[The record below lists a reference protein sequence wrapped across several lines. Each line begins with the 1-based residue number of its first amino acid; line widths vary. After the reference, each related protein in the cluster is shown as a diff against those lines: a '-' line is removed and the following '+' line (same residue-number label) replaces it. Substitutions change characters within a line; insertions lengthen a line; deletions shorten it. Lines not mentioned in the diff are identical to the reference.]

1 MLGKVLVLIGSSAGH
16 CGMWESWERLFC
28 PLWEEEEN
36 MQRWT
41 QKSQRVVQTKQNRLA
56 ASNALLVPFS
66 QRWEDEA
73 WVVGGVGGLGTCYLF
88 LCQFFLNPL
97 TSAQTLVACIPTYR
111 VDVCQPISEA
121 KAAEPTQ
128 DCRPSPAHLLPSR
141 PALALDQRQATRRG
155 TGLMMAT
162 AIPSLSSPNPRVQF
176 WLMLFPADKMQTSS
190 FYFFF
195 LTRGLGGEGWVSSS
209 EIVLLFHYQVLGFG
223 QPLL

>member
-1 MLGKVLVLIGSSAGH
+1 MDTEI
-16 CGMWESWERLFC
+16 
-28 PLWEEEEN
+28 P
-36 MQRWT
+36 
-41 QKSQRVVQTKQNRLA
+41 
-56 ASNALLVPFS
+56 ASRPDWAEAPRCFECWFPFS
-66 QRWEDEA
+66 QRWDGEA
-73 WVVGGVGGLGTCYLF
+73 WASVGRWAGYL
-88 LCQFFLNPL
+88 LLVSLPVFFLNPL

-111 VDVCQPISEA
+111 ADVCQPISEA

-155 TGLMMAT
+155 TRLMMAT
-162 AIPSLSSPNPRVQF
+162 AMPSLSSPNPRVQF

-209 EIVLLFHYQVLGFG
+209 KIVLFHYQVLGFG
-223 QPLL
+223 RPLL

>member
-1 MLGKVLVLIGSSAGH
+1 M
-16 CGMWESWERLFC
+16 
-28 PLWEEEEN
+28 
-36 MQRWT
+36 
-41 QKSQRVVQTKQNRLA
+41 
-56 ASNALLVPFS
+56 LVPFS
-66 QRWEDEA
+66 QRWDGEA
-73 WVVGGVGGLGTCYLF
+73 WVGGLGTCYLF
-88 LCQFFLNPL
+88 LCQFFVNPL

-111 VDVCQPISEA
+111 ADVCQPISEA

-155 TGLMMAT
+155 TRLMMA
-162 AIPSLSSPNPRVQF
+162 AAMLSLSSPNPRVQF

-209 EIVLLFHYQVLGFG
+209 KIVLFHYQVLGFG
-223 QPLL
+223 RPLL

>member
-16 CGMWESWERLFC
+16 CGMWELRKTVLPPVRRRKHAKMDTEIPASRPDWAEAPRCFEC
-28 PLWEEEEN
+28 WFPSVRGG
-36 MQRWT
+36 MVRRGRRW
-41 QKSQRVVQTKQNRLA
+41 
-56 ASNALLVPFS
+56 
-66 QRWEDEA
+66 
-73 WVVGGVGGLGTCYLF
+73 VGGLGTCYLF
-88 LCQFFLNPL
+88 LCQFFVNPL

-111 VDVCQPISEA
+111 ADVCQPISEA

-155 TGLMMAT
+155 TRLMMAT
-162 AIPSLSSPNPRVQF
+162 AMLSLSSPNPRVQF

-195 LTRGLGGEGWVSSS
+195 LTRGLGGEGWVNSSK
-209 EIVLLFHYQVLGFG
+209 IVLFHYQVLGFG
-223 QPLL
+223 RPLL

>member
-16 CGMWESWERLFC
+16 CGMWELRKTVL
-28 PLWEEEEN
+28 PLWEEEN

-41 QKSQRVVQTKQNRLA
+41 QKSQRVVQTEQKRLA
-56 ASNALLVPFS
+56 ALNAGFPSVRGGMVRRGR
-66 QRWEDEA
+66 RW
-73 WVVGGVGGLGTCYLF
+73 VGGLGTCYLF
-88 LCQFFLNPL
+88 LCQFFFLNPL

-111 VDVCQPISEA
+111 ADVCQPISEA

-155 TGLMMAT
+155 TRLMMAT
-162 AIPSLSSPNPRVQF
+162 AMPSLSSPNPRVQF

-209 EIVLLFHYQVLGFG
+209 KIVLFHYQVLGFG
-223 QPLL
+223 RPLL